1 MKFER
6 ILVCKR
12 STLGGLPVPEPILE
26 VNDLHVYYGSSH
38 ILQGTTFAM
47 EDHLFTMIGRNG
59 MGKTT
64 LVKAIM
70 GLIPIRSGSISF
82 RGTPLVGL
90 KPHQIA
96 RLGIGYVPQGRHLF
110 PSLTVDEH
118 LRMATRNRTGT
129 NGWNSERVYELFP
142 RLAERKRQ
150 AGTNLSGG
158 EQQMLAIGR
167 ALVTNP
173 TLLIMD
179 EPAEG
184 LAPVVIDLL
193 IDTCKHL
200 ADSGIAVF
208 LVEQNLHLA
217 ASVDATAQVMLTG
230 RIAYS
235 GSYETLLE
243 SPQMREQYLGVGA

>member
-1 MKFER
+1 M
-6 ILVCKR
+6 
-12 STLGGLPVPEPILE
+12 PEPILE

-47 EDHLFTMIGRNG
+47 EDNLFTLIGRNG

-70 GLIPIRSGSISF
+70 GLVPIRSGSITF
-82 RGTPLVGL
+82 QGKQLVGL

-96 RLGIGYVPQGRHLF
+96 RLGIGYVPQGRNLF

-118 LRMATRNRTGT
+118 LRMAARSRNGVRDWTP
-129 NGWNSERVYELFP
+129 ERVYELFP

-150 AGTNLSGG
+150 SGTNLSGG

-173 TLLIMD
+173 ALLIMD

-184 LAPVVIDLL
+184 LAPVIVDLL
-193 IDTCKHL
+193 IETCKHL
-200 ADSGIAVF
+200 SDAGMAVF

-217 ASVDATAQVMLTG
+217 ASVDDTAQVMVTG

-235 GSYETLLE
+235 GPYETLLE